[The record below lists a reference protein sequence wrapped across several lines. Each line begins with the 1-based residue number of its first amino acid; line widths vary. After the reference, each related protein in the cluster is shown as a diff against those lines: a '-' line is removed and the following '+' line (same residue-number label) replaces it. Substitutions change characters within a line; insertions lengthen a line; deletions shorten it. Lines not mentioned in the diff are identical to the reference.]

1 MEDNLKAQFK
11 RELDALAT
19 LRDELKVKAHLAKAD
34 VQDEWNKL
42 ESRFQNVESD
52 LKQSSQNLKQPLDAI
67 AQNTRDLVRELKVSF
82 DNFKRRL
89 DS

>member
-1 MEDNLKAQFK
+1 
-11 RELDALAT
+11 

-89 DS
+89 DT

>member
-1 MEDNLKAQFK
+1 MEENLKAQFK

-67 AQNTRDLVRELKVSF
+67 AQNTRELVR
-82 DNFKRRL
+82 
-89 DS
+89 